1 VIEVEVS
8 FFAWQDKVLGK
19 EKQGPAVL
27 PEKVKE
33 GTTFGGLLS
42 HLVRKYPALVGT
54 LVDPATGQ
62 LYEYVMVTINGRFL
76 DLVGGQ
82 EVRLQAGDRV
92 QFLPFLAGG

>member
-1 VIEVEVS
+1 MIEVEVS

-19 EKQGPAVL
+19 KMPGPAML
-27 PEKVKE
+27 PETVQE
-33 GTTFGGLLS
+33 GTTFAGLLG
-42 HLVRKYPALVGT
+42 HLLRKYPALAGT

-82 EVRLQAGDRV
+82 DARLQVGDRI